1 MTIRLI
7 SLALVGLACT
17 CVADA
22 FAQADRP
29 EVPRHKDPVFQG
41 VQDHV
46 NRLCEAHDER
56 LQTLQDETSL
66 LKELEA
72 ARAKFLKL
80 LDLNLDQPRQPPKS
94 RLVGKIDCE
103 DYVIEKV
110 IVESAPGV
118 PVPCNV
124 YVPKSGPR
132 RKATLIIPHGHG
144 GRDWPSGQN
153 AYQRFAKSGFI
164 VLAKDGWGKQERR
177 STGHETRGGHLFL
190 TGASLMALELFDNVR
205 CIDYLLSRS
214 DVDPERLGMTGASGG
229 GSQTLFCAAVEKR
242 LAAASP
248 TCAVTS
254 LRSDLADTDMC
265 ICELLTDI
273 LTVGDHSTFLAMAY
287 PRPMLVVNGIQDYM
301 FPINGA
307 RASVRDARWLYAQG
321 KHQDRMRLAEFDAP
335 HSWNDEMIAE
345 QIRFFR
351 KSFDLPPLKQL
362 PAGDAFRSREPLQ
375 CYPNGDVPT
384 DSRTIADVHR
394 AGMERFL
401 RRQGNDKGKSAQK
414 SKRDYVIKLI
424 RSRWSGK
431 VTLPEKVARKTLG
444 PDRSLLASRERL
456 TWQSGLGGEVTALV
470 SVPLDKTLAAKARKN
485 LVLRLHGDRE
495 TDRLER
501 YYWNDRIRTH
511 ATVVELSYTGKTLNT
526 HQTGQIATALLA
538 SGRSLMAERV
548 RDILV
553 ALAFVGG
560 SNLVAKNHE
569 LTVVGHHYDG
579 PLLLVA
585 APLLPKHA
593 HLVLDRT
600 QITYRHGSEVDLGTD
615 ELGAETAHWNVLPY
629 LARRLDLADLLD
641 LAYPRNITLYHPLNS
656 ARHPLSSDAWKQ
668 LSGGLD
674 PEKRRH
680 IHMIGADSPRIVLLR
695 HLNHLVTGGHQ
706 K

>member
-307 RASVRDARWLYAQG
+307 RASVRDARWLYALE
-321 KHQDRMRLAEFDAP
+321 RIAP
-335 HSWNDEMIAE
+335 IDSDIRNGGCSCG
-345 QIRFFR
+345 IRFR
-351 KSFDLPPLKQL
+351 
-362 PAGDAFRSREPLQ
+362 
-375 CYPNGDVPT
+375 
-384 DSRTIADVHR
+384 
-394 AGMERFL
+394 
-401 RRQGNDKGKSAQK
+401 
-414 SKRDYVIKLI
+414 
-424 RSRWSGK
+424 
-431 VTLPEKVARKTLG
+431 
-444 PDRSLLASRERL
+444 
-456 TWQSGLGGEVTALV
+456 
-470 SVPLDKTLAAKARKN
+470 
-485 LVLRLHGDRE
+485 
-495 TDRLER
+495 
-501 YYWNDRIRTH
+501 
-511 ATVVELSYTGKTLNT
+511 
-526 HQTGQIATALLA
+526 
-538 SGRSLMAERV
+538 
-548 RDILV
+548 
-553 ALAFVGG
+553 
-560 SNLVAKNHE
+560 
-569 LTVVGHHYDG
+569 
-579 PLLLVA
+579 
-585 APLLPKHA
+585 
-593 HLVLDRT
+593 
-600 QITYRHGSEVDLGTD
+600 
-615 ELGAETAHWNVLPY
+615 
-629 LARRLDLADLLD
+629 
-641 LAYPRNITLYHPLNS
+641 
-656 ARHPLSSDAWKQ
+656 
-668 LSGGLD
+668 
-674 PEKRRH
+674 
-680 IHMIGADSPRIVLLR
+680 
-695 HLNHLVTGGHQ
+695 
-706 K
+706 